1 MMRKLLILGTENLE
15 SIEERGQGSST
26 CQCRVEI
33 ICGKGKLNLMG
44 DNRNDEVDRK
54 FEKNDLGKDKPT
66 YTITK
71 CDGDERM
78 LHDFVSSDGNST
90 PVCATGVISIDKEKS
105 VEFKDAV

>member
-1 MMRKLLILGTENLE
+1 ME
-15 SIEERGQGSST
+15 
-26 CQCRVEI
+26 
-33 ICGKGKLNLMG
+33 

-90 PVCATGVISIDKEKS
+90 PMCATGVISIDKEK
-105 VEFKDAV
+105 V